1 MTLIWEGDR
10 LGLMTVPDCLLK
22 KSMHRESFTFGSDVV
37 LPITLGLVT
46 YIGPC
51 PASCDRWPDFIF
63 VLKNLN
69 VVISGVSTALNG
81 EFHFILHC
89 DISNQTEA
97 FVEPFTM
104 MSI

>member
-1 MTLIWEGDR
+1 M
-10 LGLMTVPDCLLK
+10 
-22 KSMHRESFTFGSDVV
+22 
-37 LPITLGLVT
+37 
-46 YIGPC
+46 
-51 PASCDRWPDFIF
+51 
-63 VLKNLN
+63 LKNLN

-89 DISNQTEA
+89 DISSQTEA